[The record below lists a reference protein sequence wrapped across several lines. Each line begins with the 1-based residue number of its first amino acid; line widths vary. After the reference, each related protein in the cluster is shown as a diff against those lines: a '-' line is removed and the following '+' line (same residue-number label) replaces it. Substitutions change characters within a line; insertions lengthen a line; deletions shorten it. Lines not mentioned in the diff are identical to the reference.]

1 MKKLLGIVVLG
12 LLWCNIS
19 VAGGIKFDHF
29 KKFRDDPSMKLY
41 IMGLLDGT
49 SWTNVYSE
57 VKYNKEIFCTPENL
71 ILEASNAFRIIET
84 EAEKLFLESTFPC
97 K

>member
-1 MKKLLGIVVLG
+1 MSAYQLIGMLVSNMKKLLWIIVLG

-49 SWTNVYSE
+49 SDQ
-57 VKYNKEIFCTPENL
+57 CL
-71 ILEASNAFRIIET
+71 FRG
-84 EAEKLFLESTFPC
+84 
-97 K
+97 